1 MFRSLLL
8 SIQCCGFTGFR
19 TAYSLVLMS
28 AAIAVSLTTEAI
40 AAPADPSLT
49 DASPAEASSDE
60 HVAKLIRQLGSPRYM
75 ERRAAGNELR
85 QIGPEAFDLLNAAVD
100 DADPEIAAS
109 AQYLLRQI
117 DVRWVQTQDS
127 VAVRSLLRDYGDQ
140 EEERRSDRVDRLAR
154 LPDGEGLAALCR
166 IARFDRSP
174 LVSRRAALAV
184 IRPAER
190 TTSRQPIDPELAAKE
205 LGRSTRDAATWLRQY
220 MLQLRDPAPSVAQWT
235 QFVDEEVARLE
246 EKADE
251 TSPEIVLGLLWN
263 LADVHRQL
271 DNQPALAD
279 TLGRMVQLDAELLEP
294 TAIELLNWL
303 AEHESWD
310 ALERFL
316 ADHTARF
323 AHIKRPMYFAA
334 MARAKQ
340 GKDDLAQQLADQA
353 AAIDSQTTAE
363 SLRAANDLELHK
375 QFEWSVREYH
385 MAIAKQPI
393 ASHETMIAR
402 IELASLLHDYER
414 HEQAAEALD
423 PLVKAVRGEAAVG
436 QRYAEIQK
444 LFAQRGGALPESE
457 ALAARLHYYRAC
469 QYREEGDWQRVQDE
483 LELAIRF
490 DPTDADVLI
499 AMYHLPDAD
508 EKWKQSTR
516 ARIRDLARKFQREI
530 DEDPAEAV
538 GYNQWAWL
546 ISNTE
551 GDYQK
556 AIRYSHRSIELNT
569 RGESAEASYL
579 DTLGRCYYAVGDY
592 ENALRYQRQAIAKV
606 DYMQVMHR
614 QLALFEKTLAETGK
628 GPAVNDDD
636 NN

>member
-1 MFRSLLL
+1 MYSAIGALIVFGPASP
-8 SIQCCGFTGFR
+8 IQ
-19 TAYSLVLMS
+19 AD
-28 AAIAVSLTTEAI
+28 
-40 AAPADPSLT
+40 APADTAVSADPS
-49 DASPAEASSDE
+49 ASEKATEE
-60 HVAKLIRQLGSPRYM
+60 HVEALIRQLGSPRYM
-75 ERRAAGNELR
+75 ERRAAANELR
-85 QIGPEAFDLLNAAVD
+85 RIGPEAFDLLNAAID
-100 DADPEIAAS
+100 EPDPEVAAS

-117 DVRWVQTQDS
+117 NVRWVQSDDS
-127 VAVRSLLRDYGDQ
+127 AAVRSLLRDYGRQSD
-140 EEERRSDRVDRLAR
+140 EKRSARVEALTRVAN
-154 LPDGEGLAALCR
+154 GEGLPALCR

-174 LVSRRAALAV
+174 VISRQAALAI
-184 IRPAER
+184 IRPTEKTAMR
-190 TTSRQPIDPELAAKE
+190 PPLDPEVIAKE
-205 LGRSTRDAATWLRQY
+205 LGGSTRAAATWLRQY
-220 MLQLRDPAPSVAQWT
+220 IVQLRDPAASVALWKRL
-235 QFVDEEVARLE
+235 VDEETGRFE
-246 EKADE
+246 EKADDTSAE
-251 TSPEIVLGLLWN
+251 TVLGLLWN
-263 LADVHRQL
+263 LADVYRQL
-271 DNQPALAD
+271 DDQPALAA
-279 TLGRMVQLDAELLEP
+279 TLGEMVQLDADLLED
-294 TAIELLNWL
+294 TAIDLLAWL
-303 AEHESWD
+303 TEHESWEPLD
-310 ALERFL
+310 QFL

-363 SLRAANDLELHK
+363 ILRAANDLEVHK
-375 QFEWSVREYH
+375 QFDWSVREYQK
-385 MAIAKQPI
+385 AIAKQPI